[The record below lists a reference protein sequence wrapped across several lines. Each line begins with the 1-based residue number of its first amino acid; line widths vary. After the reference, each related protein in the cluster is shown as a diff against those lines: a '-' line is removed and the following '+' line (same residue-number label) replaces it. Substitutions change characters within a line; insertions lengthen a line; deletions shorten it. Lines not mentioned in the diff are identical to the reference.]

1 MVDIQ
6 SKEVIDKV
14 SDELKIQ
21 PSMAIPKTLGKDIQ
35 LTYNVNPHNYANFSF
50 SQGRTTTGAGTIFAS
65 NANKRTF
72 LTHVSLS
79 AMANATAD
87 NTSYNLNIVNELGVT
102 TPLIRFEKLTTTAF
116 QDSLAIALTHPI
128 EIQAGSAVQFS
139 STFSA
144 GASVMGATVSGFEVD
159 PE

>member
-21 PSMAIPKTLGKDIQ
+21 PAMSIPRSLANNIQ
-35 LTYNVNPHNYANFSF
+35 LTYDINRSKCANFSF
-50 SQGRTTTGAGTIFAS
+50 SQGRTTTGTGTIFTS

-102 TPLIRFEKLTTTAF
+102 TPLIRFEKITTTAF
-116 QDSLAIALTHPI
+116 QDSMALPLTHPI
-128 EIQAGSAVQFS
+128 EIEAGSSVQFS

-144 GASVMGATVSGFEVD
+144 GASVMGATVSGFEID
-159 PE
+159 PQ